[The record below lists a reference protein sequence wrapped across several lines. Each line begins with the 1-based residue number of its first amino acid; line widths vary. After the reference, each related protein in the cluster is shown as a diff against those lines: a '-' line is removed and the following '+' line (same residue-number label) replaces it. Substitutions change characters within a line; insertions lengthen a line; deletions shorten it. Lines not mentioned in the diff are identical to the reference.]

1 MHGIL
6 SRTRVEIRY
15 VNCHVVLVG
24 EITIRFLSDLVQKN
38 ILSCPEFSY
47 CLMQVWHY

>member
-15 VNCHVVLVG
+15 VNCRVMLDD
-24 EITIRFLSDLVQKN
+24 EIAIRFLTNLVQKN